1 MILTPV
7 TENNKIKYNLYN
19 LIWKINLLLT
29 LQKLLKDNSTSLP
42 AVNFVEEFE
51 AADINIKLSAFFPGK
66 RCQSII

>member
-1 MILTPV
+1 M
-7 TENNKIKYNLYN
+7 NLP
-19 LIWKINLLLT
+19 LT
-29 LQKLLKDNSTSLP
+29 LQKLFKDNSTSLP